1 MLTVM
6 LSHSDCSL
14 LPLVE
19 DIVQDILVA
28 LDLSYDHTATLFCSV
43 LHALMKALGEESN
56 VMHVTSFRNMIII
69 SIVLCFPVER
79 WFPSSRANHGDSA
92 STGEISA
99 YKEDLNVRQ
108 FLLDYL
114 KQKEL
119 AEGTVIEEDDSEDL
133 GNKEL

>member
-1 MLTVM
+1 M

-43 LHALMKALGEESN
+43 LHALMTALGEQSK
-56 VMHVTSFRNMIII
+56 VMHVTSFRNIIII
-69 SIVLCFPVER
+69 SFCPVER
-79 WFPSSRANHGDSA
+79 WFPSSRADSGDSA
-92 STGEISA
+92 STGEVPA
-99 YKEDLNVRQ
+99 HKEDLNVRQ
-108 FLLDYL
+108 FLLDHL

-119 AEGTVIEEDDSEDL
+119 AEGIVTEEDDGEDL
-133 GNKEL
+133 GKKEL

>member
-1 MLTVM
+1 M

-43 LHALMKALGEESN
+43 LHALMTALGEESN
-56 VMHVTSFRNMIII
+56 VMHVTSFRNIIII
-69 SIVLCFPVER
+69 SIISFCPVER
-79 WFPSSRANHGDSA
+79 WFPSSRADSGDSA
-92 STGEISA
+92 STGEVSA
-99 YKEDLNVRQ
+99 HKEDLNVRQ
-108 FLLDYL
+108 FLLDHL

-119 AEGTVIEEDDSEDL
+119 AEGIVTEEDDGEDL
-133 GNKEL
+133 GKKEL